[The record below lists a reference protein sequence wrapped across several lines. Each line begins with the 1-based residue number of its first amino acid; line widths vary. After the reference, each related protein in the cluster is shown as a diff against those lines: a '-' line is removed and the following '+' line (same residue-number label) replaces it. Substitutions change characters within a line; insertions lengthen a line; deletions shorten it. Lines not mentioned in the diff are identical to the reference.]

1 MGATFDMNKIRDAH
15 QARTL
20 RVLRAM
26 EKEILPGQPDPQDDN
41 LNTALERLPDALAA
55 ALMELAKIWR
65 EEAQAFID
73 AEKKKQ
79 GWKGTSDKLFQSA
92 SDVAAVAVAIRNHG
106 LPTQRA
112 IAVDPGSK
120 GFEKGIV
127 GPITVIDA
135 GQNGGIGYI
144 IDPRE
149 SITPVAPEEFTG
161 EPEPGPKAPIAAGLQ
176 ASTSTPAPGAAE
188 PTLTSPGVPL
198 SDDPAGD
205 FLRDLGKDPSRGDFA
220 KVIARGMDLPVGV
233 IVQPRQDGKTLTG
246 GAIAGEVVMNSGKP
260 LDASSPSVMTVS
272 WKDGVST
279 VVGVIPEAG
288 IAPGLLGQSGV
299 VPLKLGIGGPEIGV
313 AQWSIGTADAPP
325 AWTRQPPAV
334 VYELSDDPATWL
346 PSPDHT
352 SVSQANLAGQCA
364 MKWWLSKRRGASER
378 PGWSLVG
385 GKALHSVIE
394 LIERLLHEG
403 MRIEAM
409 DAGWVLTQFKV
420 CFDGAILDQ
429 EEVTPDWPR
438 ETWHAA
444 GKGKEDESWW
454 RADGPEMVHH
464 YLAWRARWVAQGW
477 QLLRLADQRVAIE
490 HEFLAFIGGNVVKGY
505 IDSIWIN
512 TERRL
517 TAIIDWKSGSTVPPD
532 YFQQATYAIA
542 AEQIIPAWPVAGAF
556 WDARKGELTGPLV
569 DLAARHPRA
578 EVEMRLSAPRRIDAA
593 GLYIP
598 NVEGGYGGCN
608 SCSLKRSCPV
618 GSRMGKGEIT

>member
-20 RVLRAM
+20 RLSEAYQRAYVVD
-26 EKEILPGQPDPQDDN
+26 EDN
-41 LNTALERLPDALAA
+41 LAVPDHDSANMEAIASL
-55 ALMELAKIWR
+55 LLELATIWR
-65 EEAQAFID
+65 EEAQALID

-92 SDVAAVAVAIRNHG
+92 SDVAGVAVAIRNHG
-106 LPTQRA
+106 LPA
-112 IAVDPGSK
+112 
-120 GFEKGIV
+120 

-144 IDPRE
+144 IDPQE

-161 EPEPGPKAPIAAGLQ
+161 EREPGPKAQVTTAGVSTPENIAAQTAPQEVLFAEMPTLSQIQSAANANPGKSLEEIHAIAKAEAYPKGEPSPFIPD
-176 ASTSTPAPGAAE
+176 ASTVP
-188 PTLTSPGVPL
+188 PTNGISPVASPKA

-205 FLRDLGKDPSRGDFA
+205 FLRDLGKDPSQGDWA
-220 KVIARGMDLPVGV
+220 KVTGHEKLVHTTTAA
-233 IVQPRQDGKTLTG
+233 LTK
-246 GAIAGEVVMNSGKP
+246 AVKDM
-260 LDASSPSVMTVS
+260 ASEAPIDFTRL
-272 WKDGVST
+272 
-279 VVGVIPEAG
+279 VVGTP
-288 IAPGLLGQSGV
+288 
-299 VPLKLGIGGPEIGV
+299 
-313 AQWSIGTADAPP
+313 DAPP
-325 AWTRQPPAV
+325 AWTQQPPAV

-346 PSPDHT
+346 PSPGHT

-385 GKALHSVIE
+385 GKALHAC
-394 LIERLLHEG
+394 IER
-403 MRIEAM
+403 IENVPDPTYNEYVSM
-409 DAGWVLTQFKV
+409 LWVE
-420 CFDGAILDQ
+420 CFERAIAEQ
-429 EEVTPDWPR
+429 EAASPDWPR

-444 GKGKEDESWW
+444 SRGKEDESWW
-454 RADGPEMVHH
+454 RADGPEMVHR
-464 YLAWRARWVAQGW
+464 YLEWRARWVAQGW
-477 QLLRLADQRVAIE
+477 QLLTSRAGRIAIE
-490 HEFLAFIGGNVVKGY
+490 HEFLTFIGGNVVKGY
-505 IDSIWIN
+505 IDSIWVN
-512 TERRL
+512 VERQL

-578 EVEMRLSAPRRIDAA
+578 EVEMRLSAPRRIDTA